1 MYVYHFYWK
10 YEKAEEMKLKQYN
23 MYQTI
28 FMASTCDL
36 KNNLT
41 NSATSV
47 YFHKKQYKHKSIN
60 IHETSNETTT

>member
-1 MYVYHFYWK
+1 
-10 YEKAEEMKLKQYN
+10 MKLKQFN
-23 MYQTI
+23 MYRSDRERERGREKKNYIYGT
-28 FMASTCDL
+28 STCDL

-60 IHETSNETTT
+60 IQENI